1 MMNLRITKPG
11 DEDLRQKYVG
21 KKFRYNSKY
30 GGHIDNILCEDI
42 SVCEIMNHKNG
53 GLVIEKIEISIISDK
68 RNVYDLNEVEFYE
81 KVD

>member
-11 DEDLRQKYVG
+11 TEDLVEKYVG

-30 GGHIDNILCEDI
+30 GGYTDNILCEDI

-53 GLVIEKIEISIISDK
+53 GVVIEKIEISIISDK

>member
-11 DEDLRQKYVG
+11 TEDLVEKYVG
-21 KKFRYNSKY
+21 KKFRYISKY
-30 GGHIDNILCEDI
+30 GGYTDNILCEDI

-53 GLVIEKIEISIISDK
+53 GLVMEKIEISIISDK

>member
-1 MMNLRITKPG
+1 MNLRITKPG
-11 DEDLRQKYVG
+11 TQDLMDKYVG

-30 GGHIDNILCEDI
+30 GGTVENILCEDI
-42 SVCEIMNHKNG
+42 SICEIMNHKNG
-53 GLVIEKIEISIISDK
+53 DLVIEKIEISIISDK

>member
-11 DEDLRQKYVG
+11 DEDLRKNYIG

>member
-1 MMNLRITKPG
+1 
-11 DEDLRQKYVG
+11 
-21 KKFRYNSKY
+21 
-30 GGHIDNILCEDI
+30 
-42 SVCEIMNHKNG
+42 MNHKNG

>member
-1 MMNLRITKPG
+1 MNLRMTKPG
-11 DEDLRQKYVG
+11 TQELMDKYVG

-30 GGHIDNILCEDI
+30 GGTIENILCEDI
-42 SVCEIMNHKNG
+42 SICEIMNHKNG
-53 GLVIEKIEISIISDK
+53 TLIVEKIEISIISDK